1 MYLEAKQTT
10 LRWTFNDSPNN
21 LLVYWFKVGGQTQQG
36 LVEAARSD
44 WDFEFTHTASTPAD
58 RTFRENWRVKTVTGF
73 TRGVLLSVDRS
84 NVVLHSPHW
93 RLMESDL
100 LEEEWPLCPQLHTE
114 TRDQGL
120 TRGQRSAM
128 MWLDPCVINGQA
140 NALNGFEQLWQRRKT
155 IGEKKGIRQRE
166 QKPNNK
172 QNKKLL
178 KILN

>member
-1 MYLEAKQTT
+1 M
-10 LRWTFNDSPNN
+10 
-21 LLVYWFKVGGQTQQG
+21 
-36 LVEAARSD
+36 
-44 WDFEFTHTASTPAD
+44 
-58 RTFRENWRVKTVTGF
+58 TGF

-128 MWLDPCVINGQA
+128 M
-140 NALNGFEQLWQRRKT
+140 
-155 IGEKKGIRQRE
+155 
-166 QKPNNK
+166 
-172 QNKKLL
+172 
-178 KILN
+178 